1 MLKKSRKLLSILLAA
16 ILLFSAFAPMALAAD
31 EEKYPVIYISG
42 YGSSLY
48 KEKGNVNS
56 QVIYPTGADVGAI
69 VKEAIAP
76 CLEELAIAIAT
87 DDYDKYC
94 DELYNSIHPIY
105 EDLVLAPDG
114 TPKDNSG
121 KADNPNAPVHL
132 NYERFSGGEIY
143 FPYDWRL
150 SPEYLAEYLNNFVDK
165 AIRETGKSKVNIVGR
180 CLGGNVLSA
189 YLQNYS
195 ENAKQKVNKAVLF
208 IPSTDGIQLFGSLFA
223 GKIDIVPERLD
234 EYVEELMKYEAIVD
248 DPAVADFLQ
257 VMISVFEQIKMLDLA
272 EGAFEKLLEKIGS
285 NLIPRLIR
293 RTYGS
298 FPSFWSMVPAKDLEE
313 ALGFVYNTPEL
324 KEEYAGTIEK
334 ARSYRDNVQLNSRET
349 TQKLSS
355 EIGISVISKYNI
367 PLMPIFEESYKNS
380 DGTAETVFTSFG
392 ATVADFGKTLSADYI
407 AAMPEE
413 NKKYLSPDEQI
424 DASTC
429 ALPDRTWFVKNSYH
443 DHFPASID
451 ILIEAILVTDMDVFS
466 NAEYPQFLED
476 TGADKL
482 SPVEGKDPVKPDDN
496 SIEGLIDLL
505 KRFITSLIALF
516 SKLFEGAQ
524 K

>member
-42 YGSSLY
+42 YGSGLY

-114 TPKDNSG
+114 MPKDGSG
-121 KADNPNAPVHL
+121 REENPNHIFL
-132 NYERFSGGEIY
+132 DYSRYSGGDET

-150 SPEYLAEYLNNFVDK
+150 SPEYSAAELDTFIDTM
-165 AIRETGKSKVNIVGR
+165 IRATGKSKVNIVGR

-195 ENAKQKVNKAVLF
+195 ENAKAKVDEVVLF
-208 IPSTDGIQLFGSLFA
+208 IPSTEGIQLFGSLFA

-248 DPAVADFLQ
+248 DPAVAEFLQ

-285 NLIPRLIR
+285 NLIPRIIR
-293 RTYGS
+293 RSYGS
-298 FPSFWSMVPAKDLEE
+298 FPSFWAMVPAKDLEE
-313 ALGFVYNTPEL
+313 ALDFVYNTPEL

-334 ARSYRDNVQLNSRET
+334 ARSYRDNVQLNSRST
-349 TQKLSS
+349 LQTLS
-355 EIGISVISKYNI
+355 EHIDINVISKYNI
-367 PLMPIFEESYKNS
+367 PLMPIFEECYKNS
-380 DGTAETVFTSFG
+380 DGTAETVFTSLG

-407 AAMPEE
+407 ASMPEE

-496 SIEGLIDLL
+496 SIEGIIALI
-505 KRFITSLIALF
+505 KRFIASAIEMLK
-516 SKLFEGAQ
+516 KLFAGVG

>member
-76 CLEELAIAIAT
+76 CLKELAIAIAT

-114 TPKDNSG
+114 MPKDGSG
-121 KADNPNAPVHL
+121 CGDNPDSISL
-132 NYERFSGGEIY
+132 SYKRFSNGEDG

-150 SPEYLAEYLNNFVDK
+150 SPEYSAAELDKFVDTMLSK
-165 AIRETGKSKVNIVGR
+165 TGASKVKIVGR

-195 ENAKQKVNKAVLF
+195 ENAKAKVDEAVLF
-208 IPSTDGIQLFGSLFA
+208 IPSTEGIQLFGSLFA

-234 EYVEELMKYEAIVD
+234 EYVEELMKYEAIID

-257 VMISVFEQIKMLDLA
+257 VLISILEQIKALDLV

-285 NLIPRLIR
+285 NLIPRIIR
-293 RTYGS
+293 RSYGS
-298 FPSFWSMVPAKDLEE
+298 FPSFWAMVPAKDLEE
-313 ALGFVYNTPEL
+313 ALDFVYNTPEL
-324 KEEYAGTIEK
+324 KEEYAGTIAK
-334 ARSYRDNVQLNSRET
+334 ARSFRDNVQLNSSET
-349 TQKLSS
+349 IQRLSS

-380 DGTAETVFTSFG
+380 DGTAETVFTSLG
-392 ATVADFGKTLSADYI
+392 ATAADFGKTLSADYI
-407 AAMPEE
+407 ASMPEE

-451 ILIEAILVTDMDVFS
+451 RLIEAILVTDMDVFS